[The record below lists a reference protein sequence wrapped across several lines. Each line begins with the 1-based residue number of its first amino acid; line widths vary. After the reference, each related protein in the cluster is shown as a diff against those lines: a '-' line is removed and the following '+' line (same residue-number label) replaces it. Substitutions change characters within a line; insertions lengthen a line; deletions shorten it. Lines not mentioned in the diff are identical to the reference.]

1 MGEATLCI
9 QPQLPQMLRT
19 KGDIFLSLLAALFS
33 ARFECGCSHHL
44 PQRPWLGRR
53 SCLFK
58 EDCQLDSG
66 LKRKADDMEAC
77 CNKFRTVKAQM
88 SFSVYLHSPAP
99 LKLSD
104 EPKRDTKG
112 HKSLKL

>member
-1 MGEATLCI
+1 
-9 QPQLPQMLRT
+9 MLRT

-33 ARFECGCSHHL
+33 ARFECSCSPHL

-66 LKRKADDMEAC
+66 LKRKADDVEAC
-77 CNKFRTVKAQM
+77 YNKFRTVKAQM

-104 EPKRDTKG
+104 EPKRDIKG